1 MRLRTLL
8 FIALMATGCGTLD
21 SMKVNSRY
29 LVVSAVHYK
38 KKYTASPDEEREEIR
53 FTLKHGKTTIIA
65 NCQTWDVKNNCAQLE
80 VGREYEMKPD
90 RRFSTLL
97 IEDRHIVLAV
107 EKETLGPSE

>member
-1 MRLRTLL
+1 MRLKTLL
-8 FIALMATGCGTLD
+8 FISLMMNGCGTLD
-21 SMKVNSRY
+21 SMKVNGRY
-29 LVVSAVHYK
+29 LVVSAVHYTR
-38 KKYTASPDEEREEIR
+38 KYTAFPDEEREEIR

-65 NCQTWDVKNNCAQLE
+65 HCQMWDIKNNCAQLE
-80 VGREYEMKPD
+80 VGRDYEMKPD

>member
-1 MRLRTLL
+1 MRLKTVL
-8 FIALMATGCGTLD
+8 FIAFMATGCGTLD

-29 LVVSAVHYK
+29 LVVSAVHYT
-38 KKYTASPDEEREEIR
+38 KKYAAFPEEQEEIR
-53 FTLKHGKTTIIA
+53 FTLKHGKTTIVA
-65 NCQTWDVKNNCAQLE
+65 HCQTWDIKNNCAQLE

-107 EKETLGPSE
+107 EKETLEPSE